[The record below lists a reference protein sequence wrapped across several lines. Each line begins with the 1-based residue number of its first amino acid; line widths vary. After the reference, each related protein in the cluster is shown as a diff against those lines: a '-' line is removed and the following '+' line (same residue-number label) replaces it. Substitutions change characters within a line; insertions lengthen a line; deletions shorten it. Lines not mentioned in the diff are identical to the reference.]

1 MSDTYWHF
9 LSTDRRLR
17 WGTRELVEVG
27 KTITVDGELK
37 MCAWGLHASKRA
49 LDALEYSPGP
59 IACLVTLSDDVIH
72 HSDKSVASSRTCIA
86 MVNATDILW
95 QFARAA
101 ALSVL
106 HKWDAPQIVIDYLL
120 TGREDLRDAARDAA
134 WAAAR
139 VAARAAAFAAA
150 QAAAR
155 VAARDAAWVVAQA
168 AARVAAR
175 DAAWVFA
182 RDAAWDAARN
192 EQNDV
197 LEEYLL
203 EKIDDD

>member
-9 LSTDRRLR
+9 VPTDRRLR
-17 WGTRELVEVG
+17 WDTRELVEVG
-27 KTITVDGELK
+27 KTITVDGKLK
-37 MCAWGLHASKRA
+37 MCEWGLHASKRV

-72 HSDKSVASSRTCIA
+72 ADDKSVASSRTCIA

-95 QFARAA
+95 QFARAS

-120 TGREDLRDAARDAA
+120 TDREDLRDAARDAA

-139 VAARAAAFAAA
+139 VAARA
-150 QAAAR
+150 
-155 VAARDAAWVVAQA
+155 D
-168 AARVAAR
+168 
-175 DAAWVFA
+175 AWVFA
-182 RDAAWDAARN
+182 RDAAWAAARN

-203 EKIDDD
+203 EKIDDE